1 MTHCAAVYVNRD
13 NIFYAESK
21 VSQNEAD
28 PPRRQRV
35 RLNDPDPPPVRRT
48 GCTVPAYCKF
58 ESISLQQGVTCE
70 LTFSIVVAQ
79 REQFAG
85 HRLIARK
92 LNRARRHRSRSSTT
106 SPTRA
111 SCLSTTAVTGR
122 PSKGR
127 PSGPRRSSPSSR
139 AIDNTVRGFG
149 RGASP
154 PLASREFKRYFI
166 GRTSRS
172 MMVAFQHRNSGR
184 RNR

>member
-127 PSGPRRSSPSSR
+127 PSGPRRS
-139 AIDNTVRGFG
+139 FG

-154 PLASREFKRYFI
+154 LLASREFKRYFH
-166 GRTSRS
+166 RS
-172 MMVAFQHRNSGR
+172 NVAFDDGGHSGTNSGR